1 MDHERRPAIGADH
14 AARGSRADGA
24 EPSDRVAVERA
35 HGGVSGDGD
44 SSDRLAVERADRR
57 FAVRQSH
64 RDGAR
69 SGHTDR
75 DVVVTSAGAAV
86 VVATAGVAVVVVSAR
101 FDVAVVVSARFDVA
115 VVVSA
120 RFDVVVASTGVD
132 VVVAPTARLS
142 RGRHSTAPRA
152 PHPR

>member
-14 AARGSRADGA
+14 AARGSRADRA

-35 HGGVSGDGD
+35 HGRVGGGGESPDGV
-44 SSDRLAVERADRR
+44 AVERPHRR

-64 RDGAR
+64 RDRAGR
-69 SGHTDR
+69 GHSAR
-75 DVVVTSAGAAV
+75 DVVVASTGAA

-101 FDVAVVVSARFDVA
+101 FDVI
-115 VVVSA
+115 
-120 RFDVVVASTGVD
+120 VASTGVD
-132 VVVAPTARLS
+132 VIIVASTGVDLVVASAARLS
-142 RGRHSTAPRA
+142 RGSDSTAPRA

>member
-101 FDVAVVVSARFDVA
+101 FDVAVVI
-115 VVVSA
+115 VSA

>member
-57 FAVRQSH
+57 FAVRQSR

-86 VVATAGVAVVVVSAR
+86 VVATAGVAV
-101 FDVAVVVSARFDVA
+101 VVVSARFDVA

>member
-101 FDVAVVVSARFDVA
+101 FDVAVVVSARFDV
-115 VVVSA
+115 
-120 RFDVVVASTGVD
+120 VVASTGVD